1 MNLRLQDAPETQAL
15 LELSIVENDF
25 FEALLE
31 MSIFEDALS
40 KLREFS
46 KMLFRSFAQKCLAVP
61 RTSGNQRNSAQLSG
75 NQLRTS
81 RVFMNR
87 SFEVISCTLL
97 TLHPSPLITSLVEH
111 DLLRHKLS

>member
-1 MNLRLQDAPETQAL
+1 MNLRLQDAPKTQAL
-15 LELSIVENDF
+15 LELSILENDF

-61 RTSGNQRNSAQLSG
+61 GISGNQRNSAQISG

-81 RVFMNR
+81 RFFMNR
-87 SFEVISCTLL
+87 SFEVISST
-97 TLHPSPLITSLVEH
+97 
-111 DLLRHKLS
+111 